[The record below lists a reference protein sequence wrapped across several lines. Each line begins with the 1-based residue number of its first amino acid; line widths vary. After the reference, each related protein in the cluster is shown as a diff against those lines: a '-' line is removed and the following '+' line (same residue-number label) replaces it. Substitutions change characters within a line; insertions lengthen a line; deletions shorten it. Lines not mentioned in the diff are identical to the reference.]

1 MDNTITI
8 SNIQNFT
15 QQIINGNL
23 VLTITIPNIQEF
35 TQQIIN
41 SNLVL
46 TKLTTSI
53 DEATLFQ
60 KNLRGSVIT
69 ECKINNINN
78 DINKYK
84 KLLIYLYSTIDIE
97 TILQN
102 TILNILQQEI
112 YGKGFVYYNQLGV
125 SIQGADA
132 RKTLKEIINIIKI
145 KNYSMELKI
154 KLKNNVIIRF
164 II

>member
-8 SNIQNFT
+8 QNIQEFT

-23 VLTITIPNIQEF
+23 VLTRITPF
-35 TQQIIN
+35 
-41 SNLVL
+41 
-46 TKLTTSI
+46 I

-60 KNLRGSVIT
+60 KNLRGSTIK
-69 ECKINNINN
+69 ECKINNVNN
-78 DINKYK
+78 DIHKYK
-84 KLLIYLYSTIDIE
+84 KLLVFLYSTTDIE

-102 TILNILQQEI
+102 TILNVSQEEI
-112 YGKGFVYYNQLGV
+112 YDKGFEYYHQLGV

-132 RKTLKEIINIIKI
+132 RRTLKEIINIIKI
-145 KNYSMELKI
+145 KKYSMELKI
-154 KLKNNVIIRF
+154 KLKNDDIIRF